1 MKKLFSLLA
10 MCLVS
15 LGMMAQANLV
25 ATLTHEGANSEFY
38 GANALQDAL
47 EIAQDGDLITLSAGT
62 FVMRSGNFVFNKE
75 LIIRGNGME
84 GSGATI
90 IDSPVQVEAN
100 ENETLGLK
108 IEGVSF
114 NQAFNIKGQPN
125 SSTPYIVEDITLVKC
140 KMQSIGSNPN
150 LGGRWGEYQYH
161 GTFKNLT
168 LVNCKCIGSLTVYN
182 ESVVSIINSIVRNI
196 VTGKSEGFNNNVSLS
211 LDHSINIAICS
222 PDAMPK
228 GVFRNSIIM
237 VKNSIY
243 GDSEGYYKFN
253 SASQFTNCIIS
264 GQDIFH
270 QDKLFNYCQN
280 ENSEF
285 RAMGQLFKT
294 CTNYEDLVDDT
305 YELTDEAKT
314 LLSTD
319 GTTERGIY
327 GGAAPYSSVVT
338 YPHFT
343 TFNVAEKAV
352 DGKLAVSV
360 STTE

>member
-1 MKKLFSLLA
+1 MKKFLSIVA
-10 MCLVS
+10 MCLAS
-15 LGMMAQANLV
+15 LSVMAQSSLV
-25 ATLTHEGANSEFY
+25 ATLTHEGATTEYY
-38 GANALQDAL
+38 GTNALQDAL
-47 EIAQDGDLITLSAGT
+47 VGAQDGDLITLSAGT

-84 GSGATI
+84 GSEATI

-100 ENETLGLK
+100 ENETLGLR

-114 NQAFNIKGQPN
+114 NQAFNIKGQPDA
-125 SSTPYIVEDITLVKC
+125 STPYIVEDVTLVKC

-150 LGGRWGEYQYH
+150 VGGRWGEYQYH
-161 GTFKNLT
+161 GTYKNLSI
-168 LVNCKCIGSLTVYN
+168 VSCKCVESLNVYN
-182 ESVVSIINSIVRNI
+182 ESVVSVINSVVRNI
-196 VTGKSEGFNNNVSLS
+196 VTGKSEGFNNNVSLT
-211 LDHSINIAICS
+211 LDHSINIANCS

-280 ENSEF
+280 EDSEF

-294 CTNYEDLVDDT
+294 CTNYEVLMDDT

-319 GTTERGIY
+319 GETERGIY
-327 GGAAPYSSVVT
+327 GGAAPFSSTVT
-338 YPHFT
+338 YPRFT
-343 TFNVAEKAV
+343 TFTVGEKAV
-352 DGKLAVSV
+352 DGKLSISIA
-360 STTE
+360 TE

>member
-38 GANALQDAL
+38 GTNALQDAL
-47 EIAQDGDLITLSAGT
+47 AGAQNGDLITLSAGSFT
-62 FVMRSGNFVFNKE
+62 MRSGIFVFNKE
-75 LIIRGNGME
+75 LTIRGNGME
-84 GSGATI
+84 GSEATI

-114 NQAFNIKGQPN
+114 NQAFNIKGQPDT
-125 SSTPYIVEDITLVKC
+125 STPYIVEDVTLLKC
-140 KMQSIGSNPN
+140 KMKSIGSNPSKS
-150 LGGRWGEYQYH
+150 GRWGEYEYH
-161 GTFKNLT
+161 GTFKNLSIIS
-168 LVNCKCIGSLTVYN
+168 CKCVESFNVYN
-182 ESVVSIINSIVRNI
+182 ESVVSIINSVVRNI
-196 VTGKSEGFNNNVSLS
+196 VTGKSEGFDNNVSLT
-211 LDHSINIAICS
+211 LDHSIHISTCS
-222 PDAMPK
+222 PDAVQK

-237 VKNSIY
+237 VRNSIY

-270 QDKLFNYCQN
+270 QDKLFNNCQN

-294 CTNYEDLVDDT
+294 CTNYEELTDDT

-327 GGAAPYSSVVT
+327 GGTAPYSSVVT
-338 YPHFT
+338 YPRFT

-352 DGKLAVSV
+352 DGKLSVEIAV
-360 STTE
+360 E